1 MTYKIFPRERAG
13 YFSII
18 MDYNHAKAVELSDR
32 MDATDGISFD
42 AYHNRKDMD
51 AYIIIVHIT
60 DPALLRESVVY
71 QQDRLYTI
79 CAEVLGMN
87 DLPSPNDL

>member
-60 DPALLRESVVY
+60 DPALLHESVAY
-71 QQDRLYTI
+71 QQYRLYTI

-87 DLPSPNDL
+87 DLPNPNDL